1 MNPYSCNQEYNDLFW
16 GTRMPVAV
24 MIGSDIVELRARGDY
39 SLIVKDPQK
48 LQEQVPDPDDLES
61 YLGSFLSLYVVEFI
75 GELSCAASN
84 VTQLT
89 VVTDQTCMALQAK
102 LEPRLNELGLQL
114 KAVRIEAI
122 EKI

>member
-1 MNPYSCNQEYNDLFW
+1 MKSYSNNQEYNQLFW
-16 GTRMPVAV
+16 GTRMPATV
-24 MIGSDIVELRARGDY
+24 MIGSDIVEVRARGNY

-61 YLGSFLSLYVVEFI
+61 YLGSFLSLYVMEFI
-75 GELSCAASN
+75 GELSCAVSN
-84 VTQLT
+84 VAQLT
-89 VVTDQTCMALQAK
+89 MVTDQTCTALRAK
-102 LEPRLNELGLQL
+102 LEPKLNELGLEL